1 MKKKAQRTWAEI
13 KDDPPGE
20 RFQRHFRRRRGRKGC
35 VLLIAM
41 SSALIFAGI
50 VLLFI
55 PGPGLLL
62 IALGTALLAEKSLRI
77 ARTLDWS
84 ETEIRTL
91 IDLAERV
98 WRRVGRGREPPG

>member
-20 RFQRHFRRRRGRKGC
+20 RFQRHFRRRQGRKGRMR
-35 VLLIAM
+35 LIAM

-62 IALGTALLAEKSLRI
+62 IALGAALLAEESLRI
-77 ARTLDWS
+77 ARALDWS
-84 ETEIRTL
+84 EIEIRTL
-91 IDLAERV
+91 IDRAGRV